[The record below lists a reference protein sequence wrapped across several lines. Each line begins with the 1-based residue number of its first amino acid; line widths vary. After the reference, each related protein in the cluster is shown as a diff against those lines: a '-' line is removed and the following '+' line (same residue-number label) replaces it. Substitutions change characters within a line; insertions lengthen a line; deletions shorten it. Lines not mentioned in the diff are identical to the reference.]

1 MQLTRRVRVLFG
13 GMTGLVLTFLYLPL
27 LIIVVLSFNTVS
39 SLSWPPK
46 GFTLRWWRAA
56 MHSTGARDALLVSL
70 KTAAGATAIALVLG
84 LLAALAVHRFKFFGR
99 ESLNLMIVLPIAL
112 PGIVTGIALNAAFR
126 QAGFELGLLSLI
138 IAHATFCIV
147 VLYNNVLARFRR
159 LSPNLEEASA
169 DLGAHTFQTFR
180 YVTFPLL
187 RTALLAGGLLAFGLS
202 FDEIVVT
209 TFTSGAGLE
218 TLPLWIFKNLSRGEQ
233 QPIVTVVATA
243 VMLLSVIP
251 VWVAQRLT
259 SNDGPL
265 TGGTR

>member
-1 MQLTRRVRVLFG
+1 
-13 GMTGLVLTFLYLPL
+13 
-27 LIIVVLSFNTVS
+27 
-39 SLSWPPK
+39 
-46 GFTLRWWRAA
+46 
-56 MHSTGARDALLVSL
+56 
-70 KTAAGATAIALVLG
+70 
-84 LLAALAVHRFKFFGR
+84 
-99 ESLNLMIVLPIAL
+99 MIVLPIAL

-126 QAGFELGLLSLI
+126 QAGFELGLLTLI

-180 YVTFPLL
+180 YITFPLL

-259 SNDGPL
+259 SNAGPL

>member
-1 MQLTRRVRVLFG
+1 MHFPRRVRAFFG
-13 GMTGLVLTFLYLPL
+13 GMTGLVLAFLYLPL

-46 GFTLRWWRAA
+46 GVTLRWWRAA

-99 ESLNLMIVLPIAL
+99 EALNLMIVLPIAL

-126 QAGFELGLLSLI
+126 QAGFELGLLTLI

-147 VLYNNVLARFRR
+147 VLYNNLLARFRR

-209 TFTSGAGLE
+209 TFTSGAGVE
-218 TLPLWIFKNLSRGEQ
+218 TLPIWIFKNLSRGEQ

-251 VWVAQRLT
+251 VWLAQRLT
-259 SNDGPL
+259 SGDGPL

>member
-1 MQLTRRVRVLFG
+1 MQFTRRVRMLFG
-13 GMTGLVLTFLYLPL
+13 GITGLVLAFLYVPL
-27 LIIVVLSFNTVS
+27 AIIVVLSFNTVS

-46 GFTLRWWRAA
+46 GFTFRWWRAA
-56 MHSTGARDALLVSL
+56 FHSEGARDALIVSL
-70 KTAAGATAIALVLG
+70 KTATGATLVALILG
-84 LLAALAVHRFKFFGR
+84 LLAALAVHRFAFFGR

-126 QAGFELGLLSLI
+126 QAGVEFGLLTLI
-138 IAHATFCIV
+138 VAHATFCIV
-147 VLYNNVLARFRR
+147 VLYNNLLARFRR

-209 TFTSGAGLE
+209 TFTAGAGLE
-218 TLPLWIFKNLSRGEQ
+218 TLPIWIFRNLSRGEQ

-243 VMLLSVIP
+243 VMLMSVIP

-259 SNDGPL
+259 SDDGPL

>member
-1 MQLTRRVRVLFG
+1 MHFTRRVRMLFG
-13 GMTGLVLTFLYLPL
+13 GMTGLVLAFLYLPL
-27 LIIVVLSFNTVS
+27 AIIVVLSFNTVS

-46 GFTLRWWRAA
+46 GFTLKWWQAA
-56 MHSTGARDALLVSL
+56 MHSTGARDALVVSL
-70 KTAAGATAIALVLG
+70 KTAAGATVIAIVLG

-126 QAGFELGLLSLI
+126 QAGFELGLLTLI

-147 VLYNNVLARFRR
+147 VLYNNLLARFRR

-169 DLGAHTFQTFR
+169 DLGAHTFQTFW

-218 TLPLWIFKNLSRGEQ
+218 TLPIWIFKNLSRGEQ

-259 SNDGPL
+259 SDDGPL

>member
-1 MQLTRRVRVLFG
+1 MQFTRRVRMLFG
-13 GMTGLVLTFLYLPL
+13 SATGFVLLFLYLPL
-27 LIIVVLSFNTVS
+27 LVIGILSFNTVA

-46 GFTLRWWRAA
+46 GVTLHWWRAA
-56 MHSTGARDALLVSL
+56 FHSSGARDALFASL
-70 KTAAGATAIALVLG
+70 KTASGATAIALVLG
-84 LLAALAVHRFKFFGR
+84 LLAAMAVHRFEFFGR

-126 QAGFELGLLSLI
+126 QVGLDLGLLTLI

-147 VLYNNVLARFRR
+147 VLYNNLLARFRR

-169 DLGAHTFQTFR
+169 DLGAHSFQTFR

-209 TFTSGAGLE
+209 TFTAGAGLQ
-218 TLPLWIFKNLSRGEQ
+218 TLPIWIFRNLSRGEQ

-243 VMLLSVIP
+243 VMLMSIIP

-259 SNDGPL
+259 TADGPL

>member
-1 MQLTRRVRVLFG
+1 MHFPRRVRMLFG
-13 GMTGLVLTFLYLPL
+13 SMTGLVLAFLYVPL
-27 LIIVVLSFNTVS
+27 VIIAVLSFNTVS
-39 SLSWPPK
+39 ALSWPPK
-46 GFTLRWWRAA
+46 GFTLRWWRSAA
-56 MHSTGARDALLVSL
+56 HSSGARDALIVSL
-70 KTAAGATAIALVLG
+70 KTASGATAIALVLG
-84 LLAALAVHRFKFFGR
+84 LLAAIAIHRFRFFGR

-126 QAGFELGLLSLI
+126 QAGLELGLLSLI

-147 VLYNNVLARFRR
+147 VLYNNLLARFRR

-180 YVTFPLL
+180 YVTLPLL

-209 TFTSGAGLE
+209 TFTAGPGLE
-218 TLPLWIFKNLSRGEQ
+218 TLPIWIFRNISRGEQ
-233 QPIVTVVATA
+233 QPIVTVVATV
-243 VMLLSVIP
+243 VMLSSVIP
-251 VWVAQRLT
+251 VLVAQRLNT
-259 SNDGPL
+259 DDGPL

>member
-1 MQLTRRVRVLFG
+1 MHFTRSVRMLFG
-13 GMTGLVLTFLYLPL
+13 SLSWLVLAFLYLPL
-27 LIIVVLSFNTVS
+27 LIVAVLSFNTVS

-46 GFTLRWWRAA
+46 GLTLHWWRVAA
-56 MHSTGARDALLVSL
+56 HSSGARDALVVSL
-70 KTAAGATAIALVLG
+70 KTAVGATAIALVLG
-84 LLAALAVHRFKFFGR
+84 LLAALAIHRFKFFGR

-112 PGIVTGIALNAAFR
+112 PGIVTGISLNAAFR
-126 QAGFELGLLSLI
+126 QVGFEFGLLTLI

-147 VLYNNVLARFRR
+147 VLYNNMLARFRR

-180 YVTFPLL
+180 FVTFPLL

-209 TFTSGAGLE
+209 TFAAGAGLE
-218 TLPLWIFKNLSRGEQ
+218 TLPIWIFRNLSRGQQ
-233 QPIVTVVATA
+233 QPIVTVVATV
-243 VMLLSVIP
+243 VMVVSIIP
-251 VWVAQRLT
+251 VWIAQRLT
-259 SNDGPL
+259 SDDGPL

>member
-1 MQLTRRVRVLFG
+1 MHFTRTVRMVFG
-13 GMTGLVLTFLYLPL
+13 GLTWLVLAFLYVPL
-27 LIIVVLSFNTVS
+27 LIVAVLSFNTVA

-46 GFTLRWWRAA
+46 GFTLHWWRLAA
-56 MHSTGARDALLVSL
+56 HSTGARDALIVSL
-70 KTAAGATAIALVLG
+70 KTAIGATAIALVLG
-84 LLAALAVHRFKFFGR
+84 LLAALAIHRFKFFGR

-126 QAGFELGLLSLI
+126 QVGFNFGYLTLI

-147 VLYNNVLARFRR
+147 VLYNNMLARFRR

-180 YVTFPLL
+180 FVTFPLL

-209 TFTSGAGLE
+209 TFAAGAGLE
-218 TLPLWIFKNLSRGEQ
+218 TLPIWIFRNLSRGEQ
-233 QPIVTVVATA
+233 QPIVTVVATM
-243 VMLLSVIP
+243 VMVLSIIP
-251 VWVAQRLT
+251 VWIAQRLT
-259 SNDGPL
+259 SDDGPL

>member
-1 MQLTRRVRVLFG
+1 
-13 GMTGLVLTFLYLPL
+13 MTGIVLAFLYLPL
-27 LIIVVLSFNTVS
+27 AIIVILSFNTVS

-46 GFTLRWWRAA
+46 GVTLHWWRLA
-56 MHSTGARDALLVSL
+56 MHSTGARDALIASL
-70 KTAAGATAIALVLG
+70 KTATGATAVALVLG
-84 LLAALAVHRFKFFGR
+84 LLASLAVHRFKFFGR

-126 QAGFELGLLSLI
+126 QANFELGMTSLI

-147 VLYNNVLARFRR
+147 VLYNNVLARLRR

-180 YVTFPLL
+180 FVTFPLL

-209 TFTSGAGLE
+209 TFTAGAGLE
-218 TLPLWIFKNLSRGEQ
+218 TLPIWIFKNLSRGDQ

-243 VMLLSVIP
+243 VMLLSIIP
-251 VWVAQRLT
+251 VWIAIRLT
-259 SNDGPL
+259 TDDGPV

>member
-1 MQLTRRVRVLFG
+1 MQFTRRVRMLFG
-13 GMTGLVLTFLYLPL
+13 GMTGLVLAFLYLPL
-27 LIIVVLSFNTVS
+27 LVIAVLSFNTVS
-39 SLSWPPK
+39 SLSWPPR

-56 MHSTGARDALLVSL
+56 FHSSGARDALFASV
-70 KTAAGATAIALVLG
+70 KTACGATAIALVLG
-84 LLAALAVHRFKFFGR
+84 LLASLAVHRFKFFGR

-126 QAGFELGLLSLI
+126 EASFELGLMSLI

-147 VLYNNVLARFRR
+147 VMYNNLLARFRR

-169 DLGAHTFQTFR
+169 DLGAHTFQTFW

-218 TLPLWIFKNLSRGEQ
+218 TLPLWIFRNLSRGEQ

-243 VMLLSVIP
+243 VMLASIVP
-251 VWVAQRLT
+251 VWLAQRLT
-259 SNDGPL
+259 TDDGPL